1 MMFNFCVYEYC
12 NFCDVGINN
21 KYKKKLFIVK

>member
-12 NFCDVGINN
+12 NFCDVGIN